1 MAHIDAAFVEQV
13 LDVPERKRETDIH
26 HHRKAD
32 NLGARLEPLE
42 GAELGHAETL
52 PSPLTHFKP
61 GLPDRTRAFY
71 ELITM
76 G

>member
-13 LDVPERKRETDIH
+13 LHVPERQWEPDIE
-26 HHRKAD
+26 HHRQAD
-32 NLGARLEPLE
+32 DLGAGLEPLE